1 MGWPSMDCPSLS
13 FTVDVNLPLAKTRK
27 RDGCDNKATIK
38 RAHKIPL
45 HSLDPVFISWVI
57 TVKC

>member
-1 MGWPSMDCPSLS
+1 MGRPSMDCPSQCLS
-13 FTVDVNLPLAKTRK
+13 LAKTRK
-27 RDGCDNKATIK
+27 RGGCDNKATIK

-45 HSLDPVFISWVI
+45 HSLDPVFISWLI